1 MFKRLLMIGVLCLS
15 VIAVSYPVKPAWGF
29 IKSSGFCRCG
39 SDCFDCK
46 RCPQLYG
53 CTAYNLEGLLNLL
66 AGIPCSEA
74 FAASAKDYAQIT
86 PFDLSASAVLA
97 GLGCVDC
104 GGNVTVLEAT
114 LYNLVVEFLC
124 VNYGGNS
131 SNTASASAHLP
142 DVTLSEG
149 TEIDSR
155 DLTNGRFD
163 WYGVFFYTNYAAPE
177 GNVNVAINA
186 LYDGNPCQKS
196 NWSRPNYDFEIDEF
210 DGDFLVYDTYNDKL
224 SLQTWH
230 CKEVPRSNSL
240 DCQPTYTFEVK

>member
-86 PFDLSASAVLA
+86 PFDLSASALLA

-104 GGNVTVLEAT
+104 QGTVIEAK
-114 LYNLVVEFLC
+114 LYNLVVEVLC
-124 VNYGGNS
+124 LNNGNNS
-131 SNTASASAHLP
+131 SGTASASAHLP
-142 DVTLSEG
+142 DFSL
-149 TEIDSR
+149 
-155 DLTNGRFD
+155 DLRYSLQAGDVHNGKFD
-163 WYGVFFYTNYAAPE
+163 WNGVFYYDDYQDS
-177 GNVNVAINA
+177 INA
-186 LYDGNPCQKS
+186 AIMSNGDPCTNAKS
-196 NWSRPNYDFEIDEF
+196 SWYRGGDDFEIDEF
-210 DGDFLVYDTYNDKL
+210 YGDFLVEDDTGL
-224 SLQTWH
+224 RSRQTWH
-230 CKEVPRSNSL
+230 CTEVPRSNNL
-240 DCQPTYTFEVK
+240 DCQLISTFEVH